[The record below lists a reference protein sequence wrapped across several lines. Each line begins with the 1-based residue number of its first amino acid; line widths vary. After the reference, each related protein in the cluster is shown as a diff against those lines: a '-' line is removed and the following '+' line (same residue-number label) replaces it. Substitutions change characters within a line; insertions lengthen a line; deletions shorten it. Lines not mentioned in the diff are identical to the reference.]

1 MTEQFLNV
9 ISVQQIFTFSC
20 LAIIGSIGA
29 FCKFIVQNYDFG
41 KSPYEIEKPQVK
53 SWDVVSAYIIARL
66 VLGSVAGVLVGLIL
80 IDALKP
86 ETGPFLRLM
95 FFGWLAGYSAPE
107 LMKSQE
113 KVMLEILKRQMEKV
127 AKENDSSEY

>member
-1 MTEQFLNV
+1 MTEQLLN
-9 ISVQQIFTFSC
+9 ILPAEHIFTFCC
-20 LAIIGSIGA
+20 LAIAGSIGA

-41 KSPYEIEKPQVK
+41 KSPYEIDKPKAK
-53 SWDVVSAYIIARL
+53 SWDVVGAYIFARIL
-66 VLGSVAGVLVGLIL
+66 LGAVAGLLVGLIL

-86 ETGPFLRLM
+86 ETGPFLRLI

-113 KVMLEILKRQMEKV
+113 KVMLETLEKQMGKV
-127 AKENDSSEY
+127 TKDESRSE

>member
-1 MTEQFLNV
+1 MTEQLLN
-9 ISVQQIFTFSC
+9 ILPIQHIFTFSC
-20 LAIIGSIGA
+20 LAIFGAVGA

-41 KSPYEIEKPQVK
+41 RPPYEIDKPKAK
-53 SWDVVSAYIIARL
+53 SWDVVGAYIVARIL
-66 VLGSVAGVLVGLIL
+66 LGAVAGILVGLIL

-113 KVMLEILKRQMEKV
+113 KVMLEIFKKKMEKL
-127 AKENDSSEY
+127 AKDENRSA